1 MFCDS
6 VRGQDACYLS
16 GVGAGRGVPTTGANM
31 NEIVHSRHLLFSPQD
46 HLYWWL
52 LSAAGLIP
60 CQMMKDSWPSHP
72 CLTEPFQVP
81 SLPCSFLP
89 LCLCHVHSSSC
100 SFHPCFLCLSH
111 SALKIQL
118 RYELLQHLCPRNP
131 LPFFIPPCI
140 PPRLGAHSPWG
151 T

>member
-1 MFCDS
+1 MCHC
-6 VRGQDACYLS
+6 VGGQDTCYLS
-16 GVGAGRGVPTTGANM
+16 GVGAGRGVPKTGANM
-31 NEIVHSRHLLFSPQD
+31 NEIVQGHHLLVSPQD
-46 HLYWWL
+46 HLCWWL

-81 SLPCSFLP
+81 SLPCSFLHVFA
-89 LCLCHVHSSSC
+89 HVHSSSY

-118 RYELLQHLCPRNP
+118 KYELLQHLSPVTLSLSSSHP
-131 LPFFIPPCI
+131 ASL
-140 PPRLGAHSPWG
+140 LG
-151 T
+151 